1 MKNAN
6 GEHCTRLNDSKA
18 APVTN
23 DIKIWDMFV
32 LATLADWIL
41 CVVDVQGTFLSVRFE
56 ARELFPKIIDGFTT
70 K

>member
-1 MKNAN
+1 
-6 GEHCTRLNDSKA
+6 
-18 APVTN
+18 
-23 DIKIWDMFV
+23 MFV